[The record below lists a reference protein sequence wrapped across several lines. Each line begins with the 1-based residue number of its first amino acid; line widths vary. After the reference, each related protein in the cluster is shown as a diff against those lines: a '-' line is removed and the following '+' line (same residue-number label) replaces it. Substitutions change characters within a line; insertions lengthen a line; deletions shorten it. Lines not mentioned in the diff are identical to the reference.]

1 MKSMPYMAASVART
15 VRQAGAGGVLFVAA
29 FASAAQAQDARD
41 LAKQVA
47 NPIASLISVPLQG
60 NYDANIGPTDSGE
73 RFSLNIQPVIPT
85 RLNADWNL
93 ITRIIVPISYQDDIF
108 PGAGSQ
114 SGLGDTT
121 LSLFVSPV
129 APAFGRLIWGAGP
142 VVLLPTATDNLL
154 GGEKWGLGL
163 TAVGLVQ
170 EGPWTVGMLANHI
183 WSVAGR
189 DSRDE
194 ISNTFLQ
201 PFVAYTTPDAWTFT
215 LNSEATYNWNA
226 EDWTVPVNFQISK
239 LTRFGNQP
247 VSVGGGVRYWAD
259 TSPNSPE
266 GWGARLFVSFLFPPG

>member
-1 MKSMPYMAASVART
+1 MLCGILAAT
-15 VRQAGAGGVLFVAA
+15 LAA
-29 FASAAQAQDARD
+29 AVVPAAQAQDARD
-41 LAKQVA
+41 LAKQAA
-47 NPIASLISVPLQG
+47 NPIASLVSVPIQG
-60 NYDANIGPTDSGE
+60 NYDGNIGPADSGDK
-73 RFSLNIQPVIPT
+73 FSLNIQPVIPT
-85 RLNADWNL
+85 SLNADWNL
-93 ITRIIVPISYQDDIF
+93 ITRIILPISYQDDIF

-121 LSLFVSPV
+121 LSLFVSPK

-142 VVLLPTATDNLL
+142 VVLLPTATDALL
-154 GGEKWGLGL
+154 GGEKWGLGI

-189 DSRDE
+189 GSRDD

-247 VSVGGGVRYWAD
+247 VSVGGGVRYWVD
-259 TSPNSPE
+259 SSPGSPE